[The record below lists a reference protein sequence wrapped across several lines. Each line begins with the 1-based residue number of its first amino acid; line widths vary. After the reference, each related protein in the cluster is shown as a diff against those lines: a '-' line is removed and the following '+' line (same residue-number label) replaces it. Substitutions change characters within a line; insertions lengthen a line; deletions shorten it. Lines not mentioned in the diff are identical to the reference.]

1 MNKIVWSGRSHTY
14 NKSEIR
20 YLTNIIKS
28 ADPLTNGNELK
39 IFEKKLQKY
48 LKVKMFLQLVLQL
61 RL

>member
-39 IFEKKLQKY
+39 FLKKITKIS
-48 LKVKMFLQLVLQL
+48 
-61 RL
+61 

>member
-39 IFEKKLQKY
+39 IFEKNYKNI
-48 LKVKMFLQLVLQL
+48 LK
-61 RL
+61 